1 MRVRFLAVDTY
12 ILAGMRWLMTVVVIA
27 MCGAGCGGS
36 KARPD
41 GTGGGGEGS
50 GSGFHAAPRLDLHCT
65 PQAKFDEAE
74 CRASGKDCRFGPPLI
89 CRGIDVPDDIKQQ
102 EREVYEA
109 GTAPCVCSCEEDRVR
124 CSMVP

>member
-1 MRVRFLAVDTY
+1 
-12 ILAGMRWLMTVVVIA
+12 MRWLMTVVVIA

-36 KARPD
+36 KAKPD
-41 GTGGGGEGS
+41 GAGGGGGGEG
-50 GSGFHAAPRLDLHCT
+50 GGGGFKAEPRLDLHCT

-102 EREVYEA
+102 ESEVYEA